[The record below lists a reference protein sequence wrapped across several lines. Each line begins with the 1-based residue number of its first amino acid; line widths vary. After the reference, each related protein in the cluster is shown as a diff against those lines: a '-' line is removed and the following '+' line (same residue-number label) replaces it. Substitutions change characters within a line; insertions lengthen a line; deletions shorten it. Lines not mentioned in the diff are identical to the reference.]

1 MVELKMKKLAARQKY
16 ASDNTKIRID
26 HIGYAVNDITNSIT
40 AFNSLGFSTWKEP
53 AFDSVQGLWI
63 ALLSNGKHMIE
74 LVSPDTS
81 KGSSIERLL
90 AVNGPMPYHICF
102 STDNI
107 ELESKKLSEQGFRVI
122 SGFTPAA
129 IFDGR
134 QICFLYHKDIGL
146 IELLENKK
154 RNGE

>member
-1 MVELKMKKLAARQKY
+1 MEKLVAREKSV
-16 ASDNTKIRID
+16 SDNTGIRID
-26 HIGYAVNDITNSIT
+26 HIGYVVNDITNSIT

-53 AFDSVQGLWI
+53 VFDSVQGLWI

-107 ELESKKLSEQGFRVI
+107 ELESKRLNHKSYGIVGFGH
-122 SGFTPAA
+122 SSSYW
-129 IFDGR
+129 R
-134 QICFLYHKDIGL
+134 QTT
-146 IELLENKK
+146 
-154 RNGE
+154 

>member
-40 AFNSLGFSTWKEP
+40 AF
-53 AFDSVQGLWI
+53 
-63 ALLSNGKHMIE
+63 KHKIE

-107 ELESKKLSEQGFRVI
+107 ELKSKKLSEQGFRVI
-122 SGFTPAA
+122 SKFVPAA

-134 QICFLYHKDIGL
+134 GICFLYHKDIGL